1 MPLSFR
7 SGQEYGSPRDVGG
20 SFTRYLFQLY
30 LNQYNQDQENESKG
44 TEVKVKI
51 CYPDQDGSCQ

>member
-1 MPLSFR
+1 
-7 SGQEYGSPRDVGG
+7 VGG